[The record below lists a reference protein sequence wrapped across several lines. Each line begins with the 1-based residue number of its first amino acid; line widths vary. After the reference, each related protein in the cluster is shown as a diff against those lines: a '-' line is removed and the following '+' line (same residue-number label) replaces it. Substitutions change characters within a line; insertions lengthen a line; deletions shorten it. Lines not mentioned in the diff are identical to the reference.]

1 MDLEI
6 ITLNDMSERQLPNGI
21 TYMWNLKYDTEK
33 QPHRHGK
40 ETYGQQRG
48 KQGRDKLG
56 GWDSCITLIHT
67 KQITNKDLLMAQGT
81 VLNILQ

>member
-1 MDLEI
+1 MDGEDVINTHTHIHTLTQWNNYSAIKEGWNKLFAASQMDLEI

-40 ETYGQQRG
+40 ETYG
-48 KQGRDKLG
+48 
-56 GWDSCITLIHT
+56 
-67 KQITNKDLLMAQGT
+67 
-81 VLNILQ
+81 